1 MNYKDNRIKMAMANV
16 EQKYNVLKE
25 ARDAHSDAI
34 KKAAQVIESVFI
46 EKVAKPGEIIRTI
59 RGNKIFYFDHIEA
72 GAFGFIEV
80 VCHPQKKDGTP
91 SLAIRKMSVSE
102 FAEI

>member
-1 MNYKDNRIKMAMANV
+1 MNYKDDRIKMAMANV
-16 EQKYNVLKE
+16 KQKYNVLNE
-25 ARDAHSDAI
+25 ARATYSDAI
-34 KKAAQVIESVFI
+34 KKAAKVIESVFI

-72 GAFGFIEV
+72 DAFGLIDV

-91 SLAIRKMSVSE
+91 SLAIRKMLVSE